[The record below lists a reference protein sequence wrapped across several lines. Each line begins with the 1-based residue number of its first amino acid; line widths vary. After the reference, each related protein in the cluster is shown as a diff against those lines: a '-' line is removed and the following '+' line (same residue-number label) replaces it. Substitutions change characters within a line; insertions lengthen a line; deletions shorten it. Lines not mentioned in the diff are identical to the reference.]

1 MACPGRRALSARQLA
16 LNITTEAKFPPPF
29 AACKDG
35 RAHAAMYIAANEA
48 EGARHCRA
56 ARCDLARGRQPRTSP
71 ALPKA
76 TASAVDV
83 DPRTTPLWVRPATSS
98 ARPKPASPTPLS
110 PTELL
115 RSPMSPCEF
124 RLLQKRNSKHAWND
138 CNAYEQLPRTTTP
151 ARSSKFSSSRLRPSL
166 TFGAPPDISLH
177 IPRIIN
183 P

>member
-1 MACPGRRALSARQLA
+1 MPTLQCTLRRMKQKVRDIVVQHGVTWREDAS
-16 LNITTEAKFPPPF
+16 
-29 AACKDG
+29 
-35 RAHAAMYIAANEA
+35 HV
-48 EGARHCRA
+48 
-56 ARCDLARGRQPRTSP
+56 P
-71 ALPKA
+71 A
-76 TASAVDV
+76 
-83 DPRTTPLWVRPATSS
+83 
-98 ARPKPASPTPLS
+98 PLS
-110 PTELL
+110 PRRQRAQWTWTPEQLTVGTTRDLIGSPETSFTDSAVSYGAPEIPYEPL
-115 RSPMSPCEF
+115 RI